1 MIFFRLPKK
10 IKKMSLCPDHYFV
23 TGGENIM
30 SATTAMGFDALFE
43 TGDIDMFLNKAQ
55 EKCRHKLRG
64 KTFAGMEKEDVTQ
77 EILIKLVNSLEKYD
91 ADKAKMSTFVDHLI
105 DNKIKDMYRKCTS
118 EKNLSV
124 VNAAQITTTD
134 SGGDEGDGGERALVF
149 GHTGFAYE
157 NFEFLTD
164 IMENMGMNDREK
176 EIFKLRTSGYEF
188 VEIAAIMRVSKARI
202 SQIWKGIRV
211 KYEAL

>member
-1 MIFFRLPKK
+1 
-10 IKKMSLCPDHYFV
+10 
-23 TGGENIM
+23 M

-43 TGDIDMFLNKAQ
+43 IGDMDLFLNKAQ

-77 EILIKLVNSLEKYD
+77 EILIKLMSSLDKYD
-91 ADKAKMSTFVDHLI
+91 SEKAKMSTFVDHLI
-105 DNKIKDMYRKCTS
+105 DNKIKDMYRKCMS

-124 VNAAQITTTD
+124 VNAAQIMTTD
-134 SGGDEGDGGERALVF
+134 HGGDESDGTDMAVVL

-164 IMENMGMNDREK
+164 IMENMRLNDREK
-176 EIFKLRTSGYEF
+176 HIFRLRTSGYEF
-188 VEIAAIMRVSKARI
+188 VEIAAIQGVSKARI
-202 SQIWKGIRV
+202 SQIWKGIRA

>member
-1 MIFFRLPKK
+1 MML
-10 IKKMSLCPDHYFV
+10 
-23 TGGENIM
+23 
-30 SATTAMGFDALFE
+30 ATTAMGFDQLFE
-43 TGDIDMFLNKAQ
+43 IEDMDMFLNKAQ

-77 EILIKLVNSLEKYD
+77 EILIKLVNSLDKYD

-105 DNKIKDMYRKCTS
+105 DNKIKDMYRKCMS

-124 VNAAQITTTD
+124 VNAAQIMTTD
-134 SGGDEGDGGERALVF
+134 HGGEEGTGKVMAPVL
-149 GHTGFAYE
+149 GHTGFGYE

-164 IMENMGMNDREK
+164 IMENMSLNDREK
-176 EIFKLRTSGYEF
+176 QIFKLRTYGYEF
-188 VEIAAIMRVSKARI
+188 VEIAAIQGVSKARI
-202 SQIWKGIRV
+202 SQIWKGIRS